1 MTLEEQLAYSASRL
15 KKAGA
20 SKDTA
25 EAKPAAAPEKKLED
39 MTLEE

>member
-15 KKAGA
+15 KPKG
-20 SKDTA
+20 SS
-25 EAKPAAAPEKKLED
+25 AKPAAPEKKLED